1 LKNKKLLEE
10 IKMDVNNNFNQSN
23 TTENTVN
30 NAQTTDN
37 FNGAAQNNFNNAG
50 NMNPQFNN
58 QYQQPVSSSMNP
70 KTAGIIAYITWIGFI
85 VAILAADKNDP
96 YVKFHL
102 NQALVLNLFSFLSV
116 VPFIGTIWG
125 LFVFIM
131 WILAV
136 VGACSGETRAV
147 PLFGD
152 IHILK

>member
-1 LKNKKLLEE
+1 
-10 IKMDVNNNFNQSN
+10 MDVNNNFNQSN

-70 KTAGIIAYITWIGFI
+70 KTAGIIAYITWIGVI

-116 VPFIGTIWG
+116 IRRDYEEFT
-125 LFVFIM
+125 
-131 WILAV
+131 
-136 VGACSGETRAV
+136 
-147 PLFGD
+147 
-152 IHILK
+152 